1 MTDAKRLG
9 VLAFEGFEELD
20 AVGPYEVFGNAR
32 DRGADL
38 AVELLATEDTD
49 RVSAALGLTVEPD
62 GRLPQGGTGGSDAG
76 LDYLLVPG
84 GGWNDDSGTGTR
96 ALVADEDT
104 LDALRRLHAA
114 GTTLLGVCTGGMV
127 LTEAGLL
134 AGRPAVTHHGAMA
147 DLRETG
153 ADVVE
158 ARVVD
163 DGDVLTC
170 GGVTAGIDLA
180 LWLVEREFGTDLA
193 DAVASVMEYDRSED
207 VVGG

>member
-62 GRLPQGGTGGSDAG
+62 GRLSAADR

-180 LWLVEREFGTDLA
+180 LYLLEREFGTDLA

>member
-38 AVELLATEDTD
+38 TVELLATEDTD

-62 GRLPQGGTGGSDAG
+62 GRLSAADR

-84 GGWNDDSGTGTR
+84 GGWNDGSGTGTR
-96 ALVADEDT
+96 ALVADGDT
-104 LDALRRLHAA
+104 LDTLRGLHAA

-127 LTEAGLL
+127 LAEAGLL

-153 ADVVE
+153 AAVVE

-170 GGVTAGIDLA
+170 GGVTAGIDLT
-180 LWLVEREFGTDLA
+180 LWLVEREWGPGVAA
-193 DAVASVMEYDRSED
+193 DVETVMEYERSDD
-207 VVGG
+207 VYRERAP